1 MDRDTAKEIILA
13 SLPNYLAQKG
23 VNFSGGRKFTCLNPD
38 HQDHSPSMHYDRR
51 RNKCHCFACG
61 CDVNIFDLIQWDYN
75 TTSFPETFNLACDI
89 FGIDVDDR
97 KEKPKERPKIKPAKQ
112 GRTRSSEIKRAEP
125 EVCDKVYRT
134 LKMLSPLTE
143 ADKKYLK
150 EKRGLSKERVE
161 KDYMRMVVAPEE
173 RAKVVRKISKLT
185 GYTKDVLKYVP
196 GFFIDK
202 RTGMLDYSGD
212 DTPSVSH
219 GTRWCNNAGIG
230 ILIHDADGY
239 AVAVQ
244 IRRDT
249 ASKGNRYC
257 WFTSIFAVDSVDYDG
272 GSTPGAAKDII
283 IPENPRGCLC
293 ITEGR
298 FKSEI
303 LAANRNITI
312 SIQGVSSWKG
322 IDEII
327 NKLREQHEIK
337 SIYLMFD
344 SDILGNRQV
353 FNTISEMARMLME
366 KVPDLKIKFAVWKI
380 GYGKGIDDCIL
391 AGNIREVRY
400 VDAIPFMNTCNEA
413 FDMLLKKY
421 EVKSFKKMK
430 SEDRKVFAKHLQAE
444 NERRLF
450 GEKAGNKPE
459 EAA

>member
-1 MDRDTAKEIILA
+1 MDRDTAKDIIQA

-23 VNFSGGRKFTCLNPD
+23 INFAGGRKFTCLNPD

-51 RNKCHCFACG
+51 RNRCHCFACG
-61 CDVNIFDLIQWDYN
+61 CDVDIFNLIQWDYN
-75 TTSFPETFNLACDI
+75 TISFPETFNLACDI
-89 FGIDVDDR
+89 FGVDVDDR
-97 KEKPKERPKIKPAKQ
+97 KEKPKEKPKIKPAKQ
-112 GRTRSSEIKRAEP
+112 GVARTSEIKRAEP

-143 ADKKYLK
+143 ADVKYLK
-150 EKRGLSKERVE
+150 EKRGLSDERIK
-161 KDYMRMVVAPEE
+161 KDYMRMVVVPEE
-173 RAKVVRKISKLT
+173 RAKIVRKISKLT

-202 RTGMLDYSGD
+202 QTGKLDYSGD
-212 DTPSVSH
+212 DIPSISH
-219 GTRWCNNAGIG
+219 GTRHCNNAGIG
-230 ILIHDADGY
+230 ILIHDVDGY
-239 AVAVQ
+239 AIAIQ

-283 IPENPRGCLC
+283 IPDNPRNCLC

-303 LAANRNITI
+303 LTAQRNIVI
-312 SIQGVSSWKG
+312 SLQGVSSWRG
-322 IDEII
+322 VDEII
-327 NKLREQHEIK
+327 NKLRESHDIR

-353 FNTISEMARMLME
+353 FNSISDMVKMLMRE
-366 KVPDLKIKFAVWKI
+366 IPDIKIKFAIWRI
-380 GYGKGIDDCIL
+380 EYGKGIDDCII
-391 AGNIREVRY
+391 AGNIDKVKFI
-400 VDAIPFMNTCNEA
+400 DASVFMETCEDT
-413 FDMLLKKY
+413 FQMLLKKY

-430 SEDRKVFAKHLQAE
+430 SEDRKTFAGYLQDE
-444 NERRLF
+444 NEKRLL
-450 GEKAGNKPE
+450 GPKTTDMPK

>member
-1 MDRDTAKEIILA
+1 MDRDAAKEIILA

-150 EKRGLSKERVE
+150 EKRGLSKERIE

-212 DTPSVSH
+212 NTPSVSH

-257 WFTSIFAVDSVDYDG
+257 WFTSIFAVDS
-272 GSTPGAAKDII
+272 
-283 IPENPRGCLC
+283 
-293 ITEGR
+293 
-298 FKSEI
+298 
-303 LAANRNITI
+303 
-312 SIQGVSSWKG
+312 
-322 IDEII
+322 ID
-327 NKLREQHEIK
+327 
-337 SIYLMFD
+337 
-344 SDILGNRQV
+344 
-353 FNTISEMARMLME
+353 
-366 KVPDLKIKFAVWKI
+366 
-380 GYGKGIDDCIL
+380 
-391 AGNIREVRY
+391 
-400 VDAIPFMNTCNEA
+400 
-413 FDMLLKKY
+413 
-421 EVKSFKKMK
+421 
-430 SEDRKVFAKHLQAE
+430 
-444 NERRLF
+444 
-450 GEKAGNKPE
+450 
-459 EAA
+459 